1 MKTFVTFKIN
11 NTQYIGLPNH
21 TGILIL
27 DDQGNNY
34 GAWKCVKVFTKNIKS
49 KKVIENHE
57 INKSLYGLNTP
68 PLAIG
73 KCFLQ
78 RADGESRLTIQ

>member
-1 MKTFVTFKIN
+1 MKTFIVFKIN
-11 NTQYIGLPNH
+11 KTQYIGLPNH

-34 GAWKCVKVFTKNIKS
+34 GAWQCVRVFSKNIKS

-57 INKSLYGLNTP
+57 INKSLYGGNSV
-68 PLAIG
+68 PLAVG
-73 KCFLQ
+73 RCFLQ
-78 RADGESRLTIQ
+78 RAEGESKLTIK

>member
-11 NTQYIGLPNH
+11 NTQYIGLPNY

-27 DDQGNNY
+27 DDRGNNY
-34 GAWKCVKVFTKNIKS
+34 GAWKSVKVFSKNIKS

-78 RADGESRLTIQ
+78 SADGESRLTIE